1 MLRTT
6 NYKMKTTNE
15 TLPLA
20 YAKLDKVYTDKNTV
34 VAVFGIYPSKEDA
47 SRYRSVETK
56 TVKFEW
62 NRIDNIAVK
71 AYELAKG
78 EKGVLRD
85 WEDDRV

>member
-6 NYKMKTTNE
+6 NYKMRTTNE

-20 YAKLDKVYTDKNTV
+20 YAKLDKMYTDKNTV

-47 SRYRSVETK
+47 SRYRSIETK

-62 NRIDNIAVK
+62 DRESNIAEQ
-71 AYELAKG
+71 AYNLAKG
-78 EKGVLRD
+78 EKGVLRG
-85 WEDDRV
+85 WNDDMN